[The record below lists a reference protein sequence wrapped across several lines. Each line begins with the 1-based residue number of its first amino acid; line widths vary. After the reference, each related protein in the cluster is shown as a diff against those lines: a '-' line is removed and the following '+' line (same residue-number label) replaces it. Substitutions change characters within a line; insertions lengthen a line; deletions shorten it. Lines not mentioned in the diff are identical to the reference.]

1 MNIFQEITDN
11 LKSVNSNTELW
22 DELAKCYKNAYDAL
36 CRAGFTPD
44 QAMEIISRQGTGFK
58 Q

>member
-1 MNIFQEITDN
+1 MDIFNELVGT
-11 LKSVNSNTELW
+11 LKAVNSNVELW

-36 CRAGFTPD
+36 CRAGFSPS